1 MKLKEKIKKINAGF
15 SFKIKPK
22 DKKSLFYSANKAL
35 LFFLLC
41 IFFFMLL
48 LGKSLDSF
56 SHKIKNP
63 YAAEV
68 FKAAVKPVS
77 ELSQKLKLDNPIPS
91 ARTFFLRYAGL
102 EGLSDWDSFYYL
114 ENTGEPIKSRADKK
128 SSIDNLADD
137 LERTREALPHTDS
150 LSEDTAAA
158 RKMVEELEAKLE
170 NMNTVLDR
178 LKDIEQARI
187 AELEKIRLTQK
198 MLESK
203 KEDISEAAVKEEES
217 DAEHTE
223 EPKKVYTYNTEKPL
237 RILMIGDS
245 QMRSIAAGF
254 LRLTGQ
260 NSSIR
265 VKEISVHSSGF
276 IRSDYYNWPKKL
288 KNVFEESQNEP
299 YDIAVIFLGMNDY
312 QNFYADNGKVLVKE
326 TEDWESAY
334 RDKIKTHLDI
344 LSANTK
350 KVYWLGMPIV
360 RNKIYNAQLLYI
372 EDLHKKIAL
381 EYSETMLQKISLS
394 SIVPGDGVP
403 YSDTVKTSDGKK
415 ISLMKDDGHH
425 YTVSGGE
432 YVMKPF
438 LELLYKDWDLEPCT
452 P

>member
-1 MKLKEKIKKINAGF
+1 
-15 SFKIKPK
+15 
-22 DKKSLFYSANKAL
+22 
-35 LFFLLC
+35 
-41 IFFFMLL
+41 
-48 LGKSLDSF
+48 
-56 SHKIKNP
+56 
-63 YAAEV
+63 
-68 FKAAVKPVS
+68 
-77 ELSQKLKLDNPIPS
+77 
-91 ARTFFLRYAGL
+91 
-102 EGLSDWDSFYYL
+102 
-114 ENTGEPIKSRADKK
+114 
-128 SSIDNLADD
+128 
-137 LERTREALPHTDS
+137 
-150 LSEDTAAA
+150 
-158 RKMVEELEAKLE
+158 
-170 NMNTVLDR
+170 
-178 LKDIEQARI
+178 
-187 AELEKIRLTQK
+187 
-198 MLESK
+198 
-203 KEDISEAAVKEEES
+203 
-217 DAEHTE
+217 
-223 EPKKVYTYNTEKPL
+223 
-237 RILMIGDS
+237 
-245 QMRSIAAGF
+245 
-254 LRLTGQ
+254 
-260 NSSIR
+260 
-265 VKEISVHSSGF
+265 
-276 IRSDYYNWPKKL
+276 
-288 KNVFEESQNEP
+288 
-299 YDIAVIFLGMNDY
+299 MNDY

>member
-1 MKLKEKIKKINAGF
+1 MKLKEKIKKINAGL

-48 LGKSLDSF
+48 LGKSLESF

-77 ELSQKLKLDNPIPS
+77 ELSQKLKLDNLIPS
-91 ARTFFLRYAGL
+91 ARSFFLRYAGL
-102 EGLSDWDSFYYL
+102 EGLSDWDSFYYMDSAELIHRERLLAL
-114 ENTGEPIKSRADKK
+114 ENLGEAIDKSQRDV
-128 SSIDNLADD
+128 
-137 LERTREALPHTDS
+137 LPAES
-150 LSEDTAAA
+150 KPEDVAAVK
-158 RKMVEELEAKLE
+158 KMVDELEVKLE
-170 NMNTVLDR
+170 NINTVLDR
-178 LKDIEQARI
+178 LKDIEQARV

-198 MLESK
+198 MLELR
-203 KEDISEAAVKEEES
+203 KEDIFETAVKEGES
-217 DAEHTE
+217 NVEQAEA
-223 EPKKVYTYNTEKPL
+223 PKKVYTYNTERPL

-245 QMRSIAAGF
+245 QMHSIAAGF

-276 IRSDYYNWPKKL
+276 IRGDYYNWPKKL

-334 RDKIKTHLDI
+334 RDKIITHLDI

>member
-1 MKLKEKIKKINAGF
+1 
-15 SFKIKPK
+15 
-22 DKKSLFYSANKAL
+22 
-35 LFFLLC
+35 
-41 IFFFMLL
+41 
-48 LGKSLDSF
+48 
-56 SHKIKNP
+56 
-63 YAAEV
+63 
-68 FKAAVKPVS
+68 
-77 ELSQKLKLDNPIPS
+77 
-91 ARTFFLRYAGL
+91 
-102 EGLSDWDSFYYL
+102 
-114 ENTGEPIKSRADKK
+114 
-128 SSIDNLADD
+128 
-137 LERTREALPHTDS
+137 
-150 LSEDTAAA
+150 
-158 RKMVEELEAKLE
+158 
-170 NMNTVLDR
+170 
-178 LKDIEQARI
+178 
-187 AELEKIRLTQK
+187 
-198 MLESK
+198 
-203 KEDISEAAVKEEES
+203 
-217 DAEHTE
+217 
-223 EPKKVYTYNTEKPL
+223 
-237 RILMIGDS
+237 MIGDS
-245 QMRSIAAGF
+245 QMHSIAAGF

-288 KNVFEESQNEP
+288 KNVFAESKNEP

-415 ISLMKDDGHH
+415 INLMKDDGHH